1 MGTTTFTGPI
11 RAGNILNTTGTN
23 PGADVA
29 NVGQVV
35 MAQTAPVVEGANTI
49 TIISIPG
56 GSQVLNV
63 TLRSTVPF
71 TNAVS
76 IGGTFD
82 GTTIDATYFSN
93 VLGSPASVGLTT
105 ITTTTST
112 QNNNWIAVG
121 YDSITQTYSDVQ
133 VVVSGGAVAGP
144 GRGVLTVTYLQG
156 PNGNV

>member
-56 GSQVLNV
+56 GSQILDM

-71 TNAVS
+71 TNATS
-76 IGGTFD
+76 FGGTFD
-82 GTTIDATYFSN
+82 GTTINATYFAN
-93 VLGSPASVGLTT
+93 ALGSPASVGLTT

-121 YDSITQTYSDVQ
+121 YDSVTQTYSDVQ
-133 VVVSGGAVAGP
+133 IVVSGGAAGGP

>member
-1 MGTTTFTGPI
+1 MGFSTFTGPI

-23 PGADVA
+23 PGENIA

-56 GSQVLNV
+56 GSQVLSA
-63 TLRSTVPF
+63 TMRSTVAF

-76 IGGTFD
+76 LGGTFD
-82 GTTIDATYFSN
+82 GTTITATYFSN
-93 VLGSPASVGLTT
+93 ALGSPASVGLSN
-105 ITTTTST
+105 ITTTTAT

-121 YDSITQTYSDVQ
+121 YDSVTQTYSDVQ

-144 GRGVLTVTYLQG
+144 GRAVLTVTYLQG
-156 PNGNV
+156 PNGNT

>member
-1 MGTTTFTGPI
+1 MGYTTFTGPI

-35 MAQTAPVVEGANTI
+35 MAQTAAVVEGANTI
-49 TIISIPG
+49 TTISLPG
-56 GSQVLNV
+56 GSQVLDV
-63 TLRSTVPF
+63 TLRSTIAF

-76 IGGTFD
+76 VGGTFD
-82 GTTIDATYFSN
+82 GTTINATYFSN
-93 VLGSPASVGLTT
+93 AIGSPASVGLTT

-121 YDSITQTYSDVQ
+121 YDSVSNTYSDVQ
-133 VVVSGGAVAGP
+133 VVISGGAVSGP
-144 GRGVLTVTYLQG
+144 GRGVVTITYLQG